1 MSHKIFDN
9 NLVAIRKSNITL
21 TFNKPAYVRK
31 CILNLSKVLMYETHY
46 DYIKKKYSN
55 KSSLL
60 FTNTDRLMYEIKTE
74 DVYEDFSSDKEMYDF
89 SYYLTRSK
97 CFYDLSKLVLGKMK
111 DKTGGVEIKE
121 FVALKSKVYSVF
133 VDDNSE
139 LEKENSVNIN
149 IVEKDSQ

>member
-1 MSHKIFDN
+1 
-9 NLVAIRKSNITL
+9 
-21 TFNKPAYVRK
+21 
-31 CILNLSKVLMYETHY
+31 
-46 DYIKKKYSN
+46 
-55 KSSLL
+55 
-60 FTNTDRLMYEIKTE
+60 
-74 DVYEDFSSDKEMYDF
+74 MYDF

-121 FVALKSKVYSVF
+121 FVALKPKVYSVF

-149 IVEKDSQ
+149 IVKKDSQ

>member
-21 TFNKPAYVRK
+21 TFNKPAYVPK
-31 CILNLSKVLMYETHY
+31 CILNLSKVLMYKTHY
-46 DYIKKKYSN
+46 DYIKNKYSN

-74 DVYEDFSSDKEMYDF
+74 DVYEDKEMYDF

-97 CFYDLSKLVLGKMK
+97 CFDDLNKLVLSKMK
-111 DKTGGVEIKE
+111 DETGGVEIKE
-121 FVALKSKVYSVF
+121 FVALKPRMHSVF

-139 LEKENSVNIN
+139 HEKENSVNIN

>member
-46 DYIKKKYSN
+46 DYIKNKYSN

-74 DVYEDFSSDKEMYDF
+74 DVYEDKEMYDF

-97 CFYDLSKLVLGKMK
+97 CFDDLNKLVLSKMR
-111 DKTGGVEIKE
+111 DETGGVEIKE
-121 FVALKSKVYSVF
+121 FVALKPRVYSVF